1 MIAVRNTGWNKKTAK
16 KTLRGFF
23 VRRREAAAGC
33 TKHDVYFT
41 SIKQTRE
48 TPQKALGFLMTILMF
63 LGSLTSNS

>member
-1 MIAVRNTGWNKKTAK
+1 MITTRNTGWNKKTAK

-23 VRRREAAAGC
+23 VRRREAAGAVQ
-33 TKHDVYFT
+33 HNVYFT